1 MICVTSTWH
10 LHTISVTSAW
20 RTDGCDEAI
29 LPTRWV
35 AVPAHAV
42 IVLICISI
50 MQCTTFFCAIL
61 PPVLGIFMI
70 CSTHT
75 TSKRSDASILH
86 VSCSTTTSVV
96 LVLSS
101 TIGMRNVDEGRF
113 ASFWSCIVIFLFL
126 PSPIT
131 HHPAQLVLLSNMFLL
146 LPAAASSLFFLTS
159 HVTNIVL
166 VVVLVLLILMKLRC
180 RYRRSNVCCWYLLPA
195 AVPQCH
201 THSSHSSGSNNTS
214 SQYYHSCHDSAT
226 TSSASS
232 TNNIELLR
240 RLWEEVILIVPFLLT
255 TKEEKAFFLVG
266 LLFLFA
272 PGSKQSQ

>member
-1 MICVTSTWH
+1 M
-10 LHTISVTSAW
+10 
-20 RTDGCDEAI
+20 
-29 LPTRWV
+29 
-35 AVPAHAV
+35 
-42 IVLICISI
+42 VLICISI

-96 LVLSS
+96 LVSS
-101 TIGMRNVDEGRF
+101 TIGMQNVDEGRF

-180 RYRRSNVCCWYLLPA
+180 RCRRSNVCCGTYYPQQSPSA
-195 AVPQCH
+195 IHTPHTAVV
-201 THSSHSSGSNNTS
+201 TILVVSR
-214 SQYYHSCHDSAT
+214 YYHSCHDSAT

-240 RLWEEVILIVPFLLT
+240 TLWKEVILIVPFLLT